1 MPEAQ
6 LSRSRWR
13 SILIIIVALAFVV
26 LALFIGTQV
35 VSVLFGIVMP
45 PLPPVPSSA
54 VEISHEST
62 DYGVDSWEYSTSSEA
77 CGVVLFYETSGGT
90 CIAAQGQ
97 CGREG
102 TDQIEPPAVAQCRGE
117 VPFSIFHMRWSAAI
131 YPNGNEGTRIDLQRE
146 VLWIGTGPTTTPR
159 FDIGQLSPSPNATS
173 EQ

>member
-13 SILIIIVALAFVV
+13 SVLIIIVALTVV
-26 LALFIGTQV
+26 VPVLLIGTQV

-45 PLPPVPSSA
+45 PLPPVPSRA
-54 VEISHEST
+54 VEMSHETT
-62 DYGVDSWEYSTSSEA
+62 DYGVDSWEYRTSSEA
-77 CGVVLFYETSGGT
+77 CWVVLFYETLGGT

-102 TDQIEPPAVAQCRGE
+102 TNQVEPPAVAQCAGNST
-117 VPFSIFHMRWSAAI
+117 FSIFHMRWSASI
-131 YPNGNEGTRIDLQRE
+131 YQNGNEGTHIDLHRE
-146 VLWIGTGPTTTPR
+146 VYWIGTGPTTTPR
-159 FDIGQLSPSPNATS
+159 FDVGQLSPSPNATS